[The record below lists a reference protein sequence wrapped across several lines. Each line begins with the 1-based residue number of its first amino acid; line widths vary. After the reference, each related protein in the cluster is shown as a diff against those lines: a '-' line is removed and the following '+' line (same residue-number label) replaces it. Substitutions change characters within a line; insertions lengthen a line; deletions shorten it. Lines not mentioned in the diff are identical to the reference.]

1 MAKKDNFAS
10 TVGDTGSPEIAN
22 PAILLKAAEDA
33 PRVFNI
39 AHYFRPI
46 YVMRE
51 KGYSWREIGVWL
63 GKFNI
68 LISPVHLRRL
78 YVQEHKRLSLLS
90 ADELRRLGASDELIT
105 QLFGDSD
112 PTGHLIAAD
121 PESAA
126 IQARRAV
133 TLVEA
138 GMSEEHIEREV
149 DLGSPIKIG
158 ESEI

>member
-68 LISPVHLRRL
+68 LISPAPRFSVNDLKGR
-78 YVQEHKRLSLLS
+78 
-90 ADELRRLGASDELIT
+90 LIT
-105 QLFGDSD
+105 LQERRQLGCGFEFADGWSDADWRFG
-112 PTGHLIAAD
+112 
-121 PESAA
+121 
-126 IQARRAV
+126 
-133 TLVEA
+133 A
-138 GMSEEHIEREV
+138 GGAERV
-149 DLGSPIKIG
+149 AG
-158 ESEI
+158 